1 MDNDFNLAKIM
12 SSDLFRQLR
21 SMDLIDETELRNVQ
35 IRNDYYALR
44 INHHVSSCIE
54 ILMQKYYLSDAA
66 LNNIL
71 FRKTNPA

>member
-54 ILMQKYYLSDAA
+54 ILMQKYCLSDAA

-71 FRKTNPA
+71 FRKTNPV